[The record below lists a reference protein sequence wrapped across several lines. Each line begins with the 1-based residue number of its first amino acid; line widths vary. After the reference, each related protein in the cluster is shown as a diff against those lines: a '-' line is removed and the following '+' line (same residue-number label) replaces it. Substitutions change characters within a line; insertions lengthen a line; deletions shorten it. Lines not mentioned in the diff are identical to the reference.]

1 MLQLRE
7 LGRRIPRECAIVE
20 GWGANRCSVQSERR
34 ALSSFWKNRV
44 GAVALALALA
54 LATWLVIYGAYVLL
68 HWLF

>member
-1 MLQLRE
+1 
-7 LGRRIPRECAIVE
+7 
-20 GWGANRCSVQSERR
+20 VQSERR

-54 LATWLVIYGAYVLL
+54 LAAWLVIYGAYVLL